1 MFGSKDRNRDKQPD
15 SSQVKFASLSGE
27 AKELRRLNIILG
39 LSKKL
44 NSVVDLQSLLIDIVD
59 SAVEI
64 TGAERG
70 FLMLLENPVKLDHRL
85 LDPVITPPPQQNPK
99 MEFRVARNASKKDLN
114 QASFKISMTIA
125 NQVAESCQTVWVQD
139 ARSER
144 RLKTSDSVTNLDLRT
159 ILCVPMKLDTKT
171 MGVIY
176 VDSKFIVR
184 TFTEEDLLTFEAL
197 AEHAAV
203 AVGKARMYEELLQK
217 SRIEQENQELRAIDR
232 KKSDFI
238 NMLSHEFRTPLTVL
252 QGYAERLKSGKATD
266 LDQVKNHASIMYEES
281 KRLSRMVD
289 DLVDISR
296 IKSGRD
302 KINRVDSDLTVV
314 IERAAETLK
323 TRAESKQIKMTVAF
337 AQRPITLG
345 LDQDKILQLMINL
358 LDNAVK
364 YTPEK
369 GLVQVLVAEIP
380 TLEVQGDVFIAGF
393 AQVSVS
399 DTGIGITPEDR
410 ERIFDEFY
418 RTGSALNSKEQGT
431 GLGLSICRG
440 IVQAHGGRIWVESQ
454 AGKGSKFI
462 FTLPNYQPISKL
474 PEYKFHSDTT

>member
-1 MFGSKDRNRDKQPD
+1 
-15 SSQVKFASLSGE
+15 
-27 AKELRRLNIILG
+27 
-39 LSKKL
+39 
-44 NSVVDLQSLLIDIVD
+44 
-59 SAVEI
+59 
-64 TGAERG
+64 
-70 FLMLLENPVKLDHRL
+70 
-85 LDPVITPPPQQNPK
+85 
-99 MEFRVARNASKKDLN
+99 
-114 QASFKISMTIA
+114 
-125 NQVAESCQTVWVQD
+125 
-139 ARSER
+139 
-144 RLKTSDSVTNLDLRT
+144 
-159 ILCVPMKLDTKT
+159 
-171 MGVIY
+171 
-176 VDSKFIVR
+176 
-184 TFTEEDLLTFEAL
+184 
-197 AEHAAV
+197 
-203 AVGKARMYEELLQK
+203 
-217 SRIEQENQELRAIDR
+217 
-232 KKSDFI
+232 
-238 NMLSHEFRTPLTVL
+238 
-252 QGYAERLKSGKATD
+252 
-266 LDQVKNHASIMYEES
+266 
-281 KRLSRMVD
+281 
-289 DLVDISR
+289 
-296 IKSGRD
+296 
-302 KINRVDSDLTVV
+302 
-314 IERAAETLK
+314 
-323 TRAESKQIKMTVAF
+323 MTVAF